1 MSALPPGSPASS
13 PSPHRPDGASPLAP
27 APAATPDAAKI
38 SEANKAADKAGQP
51 AKPVKPRLFDSGVR
65 GADREFLPA
74 ALEILETPPAPL
86 ANVFLLAICAF
97 FAAAIVWAYVGR
109 LDVHAVA
116 WGKIEPSGRVKVV
129 QPLEAGRIAA
139 INVADGDKVKA
150 GAVLIELEDAEA
162 KADVAA
168 ALDSYASSRAEA
180 ARRQAAIGLAQSYGR
195 LIDAG
200 KSPPVE
206 TGLPAI
212 AFDADAPRAIVARE
226 RAVLAAD
233 RDQLLDD
240 LGNIDKQ
247 IAQNEAK
254 MTRLQ
259 MSIDEQNTLIATL
272 ENRVDMRQSSIRLN
286 VGTKVNLYDAQEAL
300 QKSKSQL
307 ASDRG
312 QQIETRASNA
322 ELASRK
328 ARIVSAFVADNESK
342 LAAAARKA
350 DEGAQIL
357 AKARVKLERTRLTA
371 PIDGVVQQMSATTI
385 GQVVTTGQQLLAIV
399 PTDGMVQVE
408 VFVSNADIGFVK
420 IGQAAQVKVDAFP
433 FTRFGVAPAHVAQ
446 IAADAIDEQEARR
459 RQSNATASALPQGAG
474 APGQPQV
481 FVFPV
486 RLALERDVIDVY
498 GRPAALRPG
507 MTVTAEIK
515 TDKRRVIDY
524 LLSPLARIG
533 SEAMRER

>member
-1 MSALPPGSPASS
+1 MSD
-13 PSPHRPDGASPLAP
+13 PSPLPVVASGATAP
-27 APAATPDAAKI
+27 AKA
-38 SEANKAADKAGQP
+38 EAP
-51 AKPVKPRLFDSGVR
+51 AKPAPPGKPEKPRLFDSGVR

-86 ANVFLLAICAF
+86 ATAFLLTICAF
-97 FAAAIVWAYVGR
+97 FAGALAWTYFGR

-139 INVADGDKVKA
+139 IRVGDGDTVKS
-150 GAVLIELEDAEA
+150 GDVLIELEDAES
-162 KADVAA
+162 KADLAA
-168 ALDSYASSRAEA
+168 ALDAHASNRAEA
-180 ARRQAAIGLAQSYGR
+180 ARRQAAIGLAQGYAR

-200 KSPPVE
+200 QALPAE
-206 TGLPAI
+206 TGLPPV
-212 AFDADAPRAIVARE
+212 AFAADAPLATVARE

-233 RDQLLDD
+233 RDQLVDD

-247 IAQNEAK
+247 IAQNEAR

-259 MSIDEQNTLIATL
+259 MSIDEQTALIATL
-272 ENRVDMRQSSIRLN
+272 ESRVDMRQSSIRLN

-300 QKSKSQL
+300 QKSRSQL

-312 QQIETRASNA
+312 QQIETRASMA

-328 ARIVSAFVADNESK
+328 ARILSAFVADNESK

-350 DEGAQIL
+350 DEGAQVL
-357 AKARVKLERTRLTA
+357 AKARVKLERTRLVA

-385 GQVVTTGQQLLAIV
+385 GQVVTTGQQLLAVV

-420 IGQAAQVKVDAFP
+420 PGQAAQVKVDAFP
-433 FTRFGVAPAHVAQ
+433 FTRFGVAPAHVVQ

-459 RQSNATASALPQGAG
+459 RQSNATASASSQGAG
-474 APGQPQV
+474 APGQPQA

-498 GRPAALRPG
+498 GRPAPLRPG